1 MNIPPVSKSP
11 WLRLVLAACAV
22 ISLTSCAHHTRLS
35 APAELAALPASVGP
49 NYGSI
54 VAWTPWFYL
63 GSRTNTHEF
72 IYYFNRDSM
81 LRHRR
86 VTLPRSAT
94 RLDFPEVAYRPKVGQ
109 WATLTSDSSSFRF
122 RPHHLRQRE
131 IR

>member
-1 MNIPPVSKSP
+1 VVS
-11 WLRLVLAACAV
+11 LA
-22 ISLTSCAHHTRLS
+22 SCAPHARLS
-35 APAELAALPASVGP
+35 SPAQLAKLPASVGP

-54 VAWTPWFYL
+54 VAWAPWLYL
-63 GSRTNTHEF
+63 GSRANTHEF

-86 VTLPRSAT
+86 VTIPRSTT
-94 RLDFPEVAYRPKVGQ
+94 RLDFPEVAFRSEGRQ
-109 WATLTSDSSSFRF
+109 WATLTTDSSSFRF